1 MLVAME
7 AEQAEQM
14 RQDVALP
21 VGTRMEK
28 YEITAVLGQGAGGIS
43 YAAEDLH
50 MGREVVIKEHFPVG
64 LCTREVGQAEVQPLD
79 EAGFER
85 SLNAFCRESRIL
97 AGLKHPSI
105 VTVHDVFSACGTAYL
120 IMEYVSGISL
130 KQWMR
135 QQPSVRRIRGVLERM
150 LCTLSYMHGKEVI
163 HRDIKPGNIL
173 IQENDEPMLIDFGS
187 AMVGEPT
194 HTLTLVGTPN
204 YAAPEQFTPHA
215 GVDARSDL
223 YALSR
228 AFSICAAEAG
238 ITLPIMLRR
247 MLTKASAEA
256 PADRYASAEVW
267 LKVLRGRHLLWWLV
281 AALCL
286 GLGLS
291 VPMLLR
297 NGTDAAPSAA
307 LPADSPMH
315 VWELVAFREGKPVFL
330 VDSPLPP
337 REEAFVQQVRS
348 DYADYLKKD
357 EQLQQ
362 ELSHRISVMHE
373 DISPLQQEERYNK
386 LQQEF
391 IRLFCKRAEE
401 YVERHFGNAAQ
412 CEQETRRL
420 RDIWATQFSTL
431 L

>member
-1 MLVAME
+1 MLVCME

-43 YAAEDLH
+43 YAAKDLH

-64 LCTREVGQAEVQPLD
+64 LCTREVGQAEVLPLD
-79 EAGFER
+79 EVGFER
-85 SLNAFCRESRIL
+85 SLSAFCRESRIL

-135 QQPSVRRIRGVLERM
+135 QQPSVRRIRAVLERM
-150 LCTLSYMHGKEVI
+150 LYTLSYMHGKEVI

-215 GVDARSDL
+215 GVDARSDI

-228 AFSICAAEAG
+228 AFSVCAAESG
-238 ITLPIMLRR
+238 ITLPLILRR
-247 MLTKASAEA
+247 MFTKASAEE
-256 PADRYASAEVW
+256 PANRYASADVW
-267 LKVLRGRHLLWWLV
+267 LKSLHGRYLLWWLLG
-281 AALCL
+281 AACL
-286 GLGLS
+286 VLGI
-291 VPMLLR
+291 
-297 NGTDAAPSAA
+297 TAPLILHNEEPPTAA
-307 LPADSPMH
+307 LPVDPPMH

-337 REEAFVQQVRS
+337 REDAFVQQLRS

-357 EQLQQ
+357 ESLQQ
-362 ELSHRISVMHE
+362 ELAHRISVKHE
-373 DISPLQQEERYNK
+373 NISPLKQEELYQK

-391 IRLFCKRAEE
+391 ILLCCERAKE
-401 YVERHFGNAAQ
+401 YIERHFGNAEQ
-412 CEQETRRL
+412 CEQEARRL
-420 RDIWATQFSTL
+420 RDIWETQFSSL

>member
-1 MLVAME
+1 MLVRME

-43 YAAEDLH
+43 YAAKDLH
-50 MGREVVIKEHFPVG
+50 MGRDVVIKEHFPVG

-79 EAGFER
+79 EVGFER
-85 SLNAFCRESRIL
+85 SLSAFCRESRIL

-135 QQPSVRRIRGVLERM
+135 QQPSVRRIRTVLERM
-150 LCTLSYMHGKEVI
+150 LCTLSYMHSKEVI

-228 AFSICAAEAG
+228 AFSVCAAESG
-238 ITLPIMLRR
+238 ITLPLMLRR

-256 PADRYASAEVW
+256 PADRFASADVW
-267 LKVLRGRHLLWWLV
+267 LKVLHGRYLLWWLV

-286 GLGLS
+286 GLGITASIMLNNEETPS
-291 VPMLLR
+291 V
-297 NGTDAAPSAA
+297 A
-307 LPADSPMH
+307 LPADPPMH

-337 REEAFVQQVRS
+337 REDAFVQQLRS

-357 EQLQQ
+357 EALQQ
-362 ELSHRISVMHE
+362 ELMHRISVNHE
-373 DISPLQQEERYNK
+373 DISPLQQEELYQK

-391 IRLFCKRAEE
+391 IRLCCERAKE

-412 CEQETRRL
+412 CEQEARRL